1 MLILLSSTIPELLQH
16 LTQVLD
22 LMSSLLLPIRG
33 QMKLSYCYY
42 TSFYSGSTYSIVRLN
57 QLNCTSFD

>member
-1 MLILLSSTIPELLQH
+1 MLILLSSTIPKLLQH

-22 LMSSLLLPIRG
+22 LTSSLLLPIPD

-42 TSFYSGSTYSIVRLN
+42 KIFYSGGTHSIVRLN